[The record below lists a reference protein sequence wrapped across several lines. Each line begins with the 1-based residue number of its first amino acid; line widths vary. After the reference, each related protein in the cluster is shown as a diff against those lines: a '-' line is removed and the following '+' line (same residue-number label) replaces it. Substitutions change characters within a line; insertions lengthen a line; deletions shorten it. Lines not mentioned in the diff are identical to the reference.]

1 MTDIA
6 TALAATPGNLS
17 SFDGLDVLRA
27 TIAVTGAGD
36 GLSEAMKVDPQ
47 EFHHGEELYVVL
59 KCEVAK
65 VRFDPIKDTDALIR
79 VHILKAGDATIVDKA
94 LVGPLVAEQAERI
107 RLAKEAAA
115 GVRRLEFA
123 DQDEETEE
131 DVLHRQHEQGVH
143 EDGTRDNCP
152 DCEAELALEA
162 QETGDELAV
171 VRERRRVSDDEG

>member
-6 TALAATPGNLS
+6 TALASVPGNLS

-79 VHILKAGDATIVDKA
+79 VHILKAGDATIVDKG

-123 DQDEETEE
+123 DDNDDEA
-131 DVLHRQHEQGVH
+131 DVLHRQHEAGVH
-143 EDGTRDNCP
+143 EDGTRDGCP
-152 DCEAELALEA
+152 DCETELELEA
-162 QETGDELAV
+162 EESGEDIDTIRG
-171 VRERRRVSDDEG
+171 RRRVADEG